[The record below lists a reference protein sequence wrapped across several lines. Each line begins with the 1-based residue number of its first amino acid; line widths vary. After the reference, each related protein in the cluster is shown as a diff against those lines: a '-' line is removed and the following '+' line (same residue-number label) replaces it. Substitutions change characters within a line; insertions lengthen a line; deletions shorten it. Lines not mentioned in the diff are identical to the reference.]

1 MAVSKLQQGT
11 VNELVYMCC
20 HLCLQV
26 ARKASLARET
36 STRSN
41 RLEQAQSI
49 GEYMAAKFNS
59 KDSIVVPRVLKPFS
73 LLKWS
78 CCALP
83 RKDCFSLC
91 GLSTSIFPLQRMCR
105 CLKSVIATLSLLI
118 HCSCAILRFFFLR
131 SLYLAFQGVFG
142 PYDSEVCQFQ
152 RLLAA
157 LAFAMGAADGMQ
169 RSGRAGVLTYFFNIS
184 KLKWAWVSNLQSRRH
199 LLVTRT
205 PTCNCAN

>member
-41 RLEQAQSI
+41 RLEQSQSI

-83 RKDCFSLC
+83 RTDCFSLC

-118 HCSCAILRFFFLR
+118 HCSCAILRFFSCAPSTLPFR
-131 SLYLAFQGVFG
+131 EYSA
-142 PYDSEVCQFQ
+142 P
-152 RLLAA
+152 
-157 LAFAMGAADGMQ
+157 
-169 RSGRAGVLTYFFNIS
+169 TI
-184 KLKWAWVSNLQSRRH
+184 LK
-199 LLVTRT
+199 
-205 PTCNCAN
+205 CANSSAYLRPWHLPWEPQMGCKGLVGPES

>member
-41 RLEQAQSI
+41 RLEQSQSI

-73 LLKWS
+73 
-78 CCALP
+78 
-83 RKDCFSLC
+83 
-91 GLSTSIFPLQRMCR
+91 
-105 CLKSVIATLSLLI
+105 
-118 HCSCAILRFFFLR
+118 
-131 SLYLAFQGVFG
+131 Y
-142 PYDSEVCQFQ
+142 
-152 RLLAA
+152 
-157 LAFAMGAADGMQ
+157 
-169 RSGRAGVLTYFFNIS
+169 
-184 KLKWAWVSNLQSRRH
+184 
-199 LLVTRT
+199 
-205 PTCNCAN
+205 